1 MRIRVVLNVGTNET
15 HGMGHGKMGEEDPNE
30 KECLLLSSLCS
41 ALRLYHITEILP
53 STHGGHCGLLLT
65 VFIKLI

>member
-1 MRIRVVLNVGTNET
+1 
-15 HGMGHGKMGEEDPNE
+15 MGHGKMGEEDPNE

-53 STHGGHCGLLLT
+53 STHGGHYGLLLT